1 MLDHMGRRDRVCRG
15 RPQDVGRGRPLVLH
29 IGQYGDVLGA
39 LLWDVLGTPYFNV
52 LRMLVEDVLRTSVGD
67 VSWRYIED
75 HMGTSVGL
83 LFGKSS
89 GRNFAEWAA
98 TENIISN

>member
-1 MLDHMGRRDRVCRG
+1 MLDHMGRRHKVCRR
-15 RPQDVGRGRPLVLH
+15 RPQDVGVGRPLVLH
-29 IGQYGDVLGA
+29 IGQYGDA
-39 LLWDVLGTPYFNV
+39 LRTLLLDVLGTPYFNV
-52 LRMLVEDVLRTSVGD
+52 LRMLVEDVLRMSVGD
-67 VSWRYIED
+67 FSWRYIED

-89 GRNFAEWAA
+89 GRNFAEWIV

>member
-1 MLDHMGRRDRVCRG
+1 M
-15 RPQDVGRGRPLVLH
+15 
-29 IGQYGDVLGA
+29 
-39 LLWDVLGTPYFNV
+39 
-52 LRMLVEDVLRTSVGD
+52 LRTSVGD

-89 GRNFAEWAA
+89 GRNFAEWVA